1 MMGHQL
7 SVVLDQ
13 NAVCV
18 REGEQSRGLFLKRHI
33 IAPGVLSGW
42 RVFWCLL
49 LCFGHLIVV

>member
-33 IAPGVLSGW
+33 ITPGVLSG
-42 RVFWCLL
+42 
-49 LCFGHLIVV
+49 